1 MEAIEVLRWFNSMDG
16 PGMSLRQLAK
26 YCGISECSL
35 SRYLRGTIEVGDKKN
50 GQIRD
55 GLQQMVDEMQREL
68 NGICD

>member
-35 SRYLRGTIEVGDKKN
+35 SRYLLGRIEVGDKKN
-50 GQIRD
+50 RQIQE
-55 GLQQMVDEMQREL
+55 GLERMVSEMREKL
-68 NGICD
+68 DGICN